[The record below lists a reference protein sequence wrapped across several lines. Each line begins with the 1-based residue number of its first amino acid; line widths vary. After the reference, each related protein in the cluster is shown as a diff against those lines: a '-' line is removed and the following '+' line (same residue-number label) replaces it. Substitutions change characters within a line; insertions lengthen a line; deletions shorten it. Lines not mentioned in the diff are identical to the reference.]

1 MHPSAPH
8 LPARDRADFTPHQGA
23 SYTLTTIT
31 APALLTLPSAA
42 TASKALAALTTS
54 ASTHLTT
61 LSALSSSAFALAFA
75 LSPRASRHPYLLYTS
90 LLSALTTFAP
100 AFAPLLVGGP
110 TAAASRS
117 STPSPKKKKA
127 PRAME
132 ASYEVLGDS
141 ESASL
146 SEEAEEEPAEAQN
159 GEGVRAEVEGF
170 VKGRLMQTGL
180 AAASFAISVVGI
192 WGDGV
197 QRVLQSE
204 TVVFGM

>member
-1 MHPSAPH
+1 M
-8 LPARDRADFTPHQGA
+8 QGA

-42 TASKALAALTTS
+42 TASKALTALTTT

-100 AFAPLLVGGP
+100 AIAPLLLGAP
-110 TAAASRS
+110 APASRS
-117 STPSPKKKKA
+117 STPSPKKKA

-132 ASYEVLGDS
+132 ASYEVLGDAPS
-141 ESASL
+141 ESASAV
-146 SEEAEEEPAEAQN
+146 SDEPEEEAAGETQN
-159 GEGVRAEVEGF
+159 GEGVRAQVEAF
-170 VKGRLMQTGL
+170 VKGGIVQTGL

-204 TVVFGM
+204 TVVFGV